1 MCVFDEKYLPRYT
14 LIMAHLEWLYA
25 NGWISDEDFDKIEK
39 VFAQKYDI
47 DENSIFRL
55 ERKK

>member
-1 MCVFDEKYLPRYT
+1 
-14 LIMAHLEWLYA
+14 MAHLEWLYA
-25 NGWISDEDFDKIEK
+25 SDWLSDEDFDKLEK
-39 VFAQKYDI
+39 VFAQKYKI